1 MKRTVIILMT
11 FALSFGAFSQTFYR
25 NVEIKA
31 NLEVEEDATF
41 QGPTNMDGVV
51 NFSGDSMEINGKVTI
66 VDDSID
72 IHTDTACCGFVGLRV
87 RLAGG
92 NTAYGYYNT
101 ALARAASVVQK
112 GQGFY
117 GTYYLLAFKLARLES
132 DSIAE
137 VKAPDVRFR
146 SSDSLFFMNLPIDT
160 VGLPLYR
167 LYRDSLGRVY
177 QKRF

>member
-1 MKRTVIILMT
+1 MMT
-11 FALSFGAFSQTFYR
+11 LALSFGAFSQTFYR

-51 NFSGDSMEINGKVTI
+51 NFSGDSLEINSKVTI
-66 VDDSID
+66 VDDSVD
-72 IHTDTACCGFVGLRV
+72 IHTDTSCCGFVGLRV

-112 GQGFY
+112 NQSFY

-146 SSDSLFFMNLPIDT
+146 SSDSLFFMNPPIDT
-160 VGLPLYR
+160 VGLPANR
-167 LYRDSLGRVY
+167 LWQDSNGFIRIK
-177 QKRF
+177 QD